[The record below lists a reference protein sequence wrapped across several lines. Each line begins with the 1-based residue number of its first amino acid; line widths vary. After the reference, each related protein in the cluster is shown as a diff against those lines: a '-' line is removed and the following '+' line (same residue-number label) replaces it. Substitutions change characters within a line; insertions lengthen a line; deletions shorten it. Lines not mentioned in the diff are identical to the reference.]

1 MFLKAEPQ
9 TTGNSLMRTVA
20 KRIAALSSSIVGV
33 SPATYFSNRVSSPA
47 SWAASATFSII
58 TSRQCL
64 ASARSSAGI
73 STSSNSAPSDSL
85 R

>member
-9 TTGNSLMRTVA
+9 TTGNRRMRTVA
-20 KRIAALSSSIVGV
+20 KRIAALISATLGV

-58 TSRQCL
+58 TSRQCC
-64 ASARSSAGI
+64 ASFSSSAGI
-73 STSSNSAPSDSL
+73 SSSANSAPSASS